1 MIGWVTDANRGSIQM
16 RLSRINLNV
25 NLNSSLSY
33 CRNLVQRLDNSA
45 YLLSYFYPKYS
56 KDDYF
61 TLKAFNIELAT
72 IKYIEYIWLLIGS
85 NCCIIYR
92 DSVSRDIIGQMRIQ
106 FWRDTINNVYRVS
119 LFSFRWYLSVQVI
132 ECTLGQT
139 TKRASSISSIWKCA
153 EIWITKTT
161 IYEYN
166 WW

>member
-1 MIGWVTDANRGSIQM
+1 M

-25 NLNSSLSY
+25 NLNY

-119 LFSFRWYLSVQVI
+119 LFSFR
-132 ECTLGQT
+132 
-139 TKRASSISSIWKCA
+139 
-153 EIWITKTT
+153 
-161 IYEYN
+161 
-166 WW
+166 